1 MHTWTP
7 TLPESEGVR
16 TPGPPQDRRHWFC
29 VCVVWFA
36 DRKRAQ
42 KDKDEKLTD
51 KQREE
56 ELALQQQ
63 QQQQKEMEKAAADA
77 APKEQ
82 QPFVMP
88 ADATLLQYISQS
100 VEHIKPLPDVRQQAS
115 ALAR

>member
-1 MHTWTP
+1 VN
-7 TLPESEGVR
+7 LARFYVR
-16 TPGPPQDRRHWFC
+16 
-29 VCVVWFA
+29 VVWFA
-36 DRKRAQ
+36 DRKRSQ

-63 QQQQKEMEKAAADA
+63 QQQKEMEKAAAEA
-77 APKEQ
+77 ASKEQ

-100 VEHIKPLPDVRQQAS
+100 VENIKPLPDVRQQVS
-115 ALAR
+115 AVAR